1 MPFPNFVPDVL
12 RTGETAFPV
21 GLRSRFQTSR
31 IYVRSSRKC
40 KALASSWSRQSTR
53 CSFPHKPHK
62 QMDMYAYDD
71 MLQIS
76 NTKPF
81 CNICSTS
88 HGMLMSQTI
97 VYECNGQEYDIDH
110 DTQTICQNVARS
122 TVDCSKG
129 DTHTHTLVY
138 IYIYMYT
145 HILV

>member
-1 MPFPNFVPDVL
+1 
-12 RTGETAFPV
+12 
-21 GLRSRFQTSR
+21 
-31 IYVRSSRKC
+31 
-40 KALASSWSRQSTR
+40 
-53 CSFPHKPHK
+53 
-62 QMDMYAYDD
+62 MDMYAYDD

-88 HGMLMSQTI
+88 HGMLVSQTI

-138 IYIYMYT
+138 IYT
-145 HILV
+145 HTSIIWYFTETIVINAIQENQITLKTMPCNM